1 VFGKK
6 PTDDEDESLA
16 HEWNRKLPHGPVRA
30 SKMRKMEATA
40 SRWARAD
47 LKVAASMPAAFH
59 YVLANKR
66 G

>member
-40 SRWARAD
+40 SRSLSEIDFVVFRINNLERFD
-47 LKVAASMPAAFH
+47 CL
-59 YVLANKR
+59 
-66 G
+66 